1 VGLSLIA
8 TATFGLESV
17 VARELAGLGYESR
30 ALRPGWLTFPGDELA
45 LARALAQALE
55 RARLLHPH
63 PDKVLSPLFER
74 IAFFDPRDK
83 LQVKYEMLRSHEVEG
98 LPINR
103 AAQLFGYTR
112 QGFYQL
118 QQAFRE
124 EGMAGLLEKKR
135 GRKGPVKCTPE
146 IVAFLVREKQLD
158 PELSGR
164 ELAERVLEEHGLQVH
179 RRTVEKVVKN
189 LGRPGPK
196 KKRSVSA

>member
-1 VGLSLIA
+1 MA
-8 TATFGLESV
+8 TK
-17 VARELAGLGYESR
+17 R
-30 ALRPGWLTFPGDELA
+30 
-45 LARALAQALE
+45 QALKC
-55 RARLLHPH
+55 ARLLHSH

-74 IAFFDPRDK
+74 IAFFDPNDK

-112 QGFYQL
+112 QGFYQV
-118 QQAFRE
+118 QQAFRAQ
-124 EGMAGLLEKKR
+124 GMAGLLEKKR

-146 IVAFLVREKQLD
+146 IVAFLVREKQLK

-164 ELAERVLEEHGLQVH
+164 ELAERVLEEHGVRVH

-189 LGRPGPK
+189 LNRPRRK
-196 KKRSVSA
+196 KKRSASA